1 MSKGVIGTIIIVVIL
16 LIIGGIMFFNKK
28 QDDTS
33 VAEITPVV
41 TITSTSAPASTNT
54 SAAMPTTESATSE
67 YTVRYTDSGYSPDT
81 IEVPAGST
89 VKFISESSNPMWTA
103 SDPHPVH
110 TNFSA
115 FDARKSYKKGETYSF
130 TFDKA
135 GTYKYHNHNVPGDGG
150 TVVVK

>member
-1 MSKGVIGTIIIVVIL
+1 MSKGVIGAISIVVIL
-16 LIIGGIMFFNKK
+16 LIIGGIIFFNKN

-33 VAEITPVV
+33 VAETTPVV
-41 TITSTSAPASTNT
+41 TITSTSTPASTNT
-54 SAAMPTTESATSE
+54 PATTPTTEF
-67 YTVRYTDSGYSPDT
+67 TVRYTDSGYSPDT
-81 IEVPAGST
+81 IEVPGGST
-89 VKFISESSNPMWTA
+89 VRFTSESSNPMWTA